1 MTDFMDELYRRLREI
16 GFEDPRVERVV
27 MDVQRQFAGEQVYII
42 SPEAA
47 QKRQERM
54 ARNRAIIR
62 AYKDGEQVSDIARRH
77 RMTTRMVWKI
87 IKG

>member
-1 MTDFMDELYRRLREI
+1 MTDFMDELYRRLREN
-16 GFEDPRVERVV
+16 GFTAAERVV
-27 MDVQRQFAGEQVYII
+27 MDVQRQFASEQVYII